1 MKHEQSGKTLVGSG
15 DASGCY
21 EIIGVVWQDKTCHA
35 AVRPKSVNDNSKPNQ
50 NSKEP
55 CYLGDI
61 QHPPLNGRFYAMSV
75 YFYALDAVQHL
86 GSVKL
91 KHWPTPTL
99 YELKEAVE
107 SFCETHWEEA
117 KTWLNRAHRYTQD
130 RNVPNR
136 CVESMYMVTLLEHA
150 FGYDEHGRNITFALN
165 IEGQEVEWT
174 LGFVLANVSVGGEHG
189 LHRYER
195 PSGTPTVRVS
205 DVSRSYKLSAIAV
218 RVKSVLTSLRNLLF
232 RILPRFERLR
242 RQSGQSGQPTI

>member
-21 EIIGVVWQDKTCHA
+21 EIITEVVWQDKTCHA
-35 AVRPKSVNDNSKPNQ
+35 AVRPKSVNDNSKTNQ

-107 SFCETHWEEA
+107 SFCETTG
-117 KTWLNRAHRYTQD
+117 KKQRRGLIAHRYTQD

-136 CVESMYMVTLLEHA
+136 CVESMYMVTPEHA

-174 LGFVLANVSVGGEHG
+174 LGSYWPMFRLAVARFAQVRSA
-189 LHRYER
+189 
-195 PSGTPTVRVS
+195 SGTPTVRVS

-218 RVKSVLTSLRNLLF
+218 RKKCAYFLEESAVSYSTPVRAA
-232 RILPRFERLR
+232 
-242 RQSGQSGQPTI
+242 